1 MSSAQQYAFKLM
13 QDFNKYLERKVEK
26 LDKQIKEELYEEK
39 TNK

>member
-1 MSSAQQYAFKLM
+1 MNSAQQYAFKLM